1 MKVGEL
7 IKVLNS
13 CDVVLGEMHP
23 ESVFPFVELFKAS
36 TGSPVWTSYADREVH
51 SIVVRE
57 DLCGVLAV
65 GIKPEE
71 CWLLELNPE
80 E

>member
-1 MKVGEL
+1 MKLGEL

-23 ESVFPFVELFKAS
+23 ESMFPFVEFFKAS
-36 TGSPVWTSYADREVH
+36 TASPIWDHYADREVH

-57 DLCGVLAV
+57 DIGGVILV
-65 GIKPEE
+65 GIKPE
-71 CWLLELNPE
+71 
-80 E
+80 

>member
-23 ESVFPFVELFKAS
+23 ESVFPFIELFKAS
-36 TGSPVWTSYADREVH
+36 TASPVWNNYADREIH
-51 SIVVRE
+51 SITVRE
-57 DLCGVLAV
+57 DLGGVLAV
-65 GIKPEE
+65 GIDRED
-71 CWLLELNPE
+71 
-80 E
+80 